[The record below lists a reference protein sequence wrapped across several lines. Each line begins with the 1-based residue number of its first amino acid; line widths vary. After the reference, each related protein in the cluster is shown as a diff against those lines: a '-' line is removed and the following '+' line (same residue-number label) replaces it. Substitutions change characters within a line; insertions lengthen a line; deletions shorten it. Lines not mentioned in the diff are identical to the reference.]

1 MKKQLLSIFLAAG
14 VFTSYNS
21 SAQTWTPIF
30 ASGMPLTGGGTI
42 IANSVKDVSF
52 FDDNTGVVSMHSQ
65 DYLFKTTDGGATWA
79 KTTSLGNVGN
89 FDVVQM
95 NGSQNIL
102 IGTNNGRVYKTVDGG
117 TTFSLKGTPVNDVND
132 MAFSGSNG
140 VLVDNDCKAAW
151 SSNLGD
157 TWTTINNSVLCGNL
171 SQMNFVNFSSSNTV
185 YLAGKNSNMFKS
197 LNAGATWSTI
207 TVPSGNLQGMWFVDD
222 NTGYITTSNIVRK
235 TLDGG
240 ATWTNVAISPTL
252 GTIGANSGLL
262 YANGNV
268 LYVATN
274 DKILRSSDGGMSFSI
289 DFNLTPVNASGVL
302 RFKAAGNSLFMA
314 VQASGTD
321 AQVYKRANPVSAIK
335 EKENLINLTI
345 SPNPASEVVQLIC
358 GEEILNT
365 EIWSS
370 DMRLIRTISNEN
382 KINVT
387 DIPSGCYF
395 IKVKTKNGELNR
407 KFIKQ

>member
-42 IANSVKDVSF
+42 TANSVKDVSF

-65 DYLFKTTDGGATWA
+65 DYLFKTTDGGSTWA

-197 LNAGATWSTI
+197 LNAGTTWSTI
-207 TVPSGNLQGMWFVDD
+207 TVPSGNIQGMWFVDD